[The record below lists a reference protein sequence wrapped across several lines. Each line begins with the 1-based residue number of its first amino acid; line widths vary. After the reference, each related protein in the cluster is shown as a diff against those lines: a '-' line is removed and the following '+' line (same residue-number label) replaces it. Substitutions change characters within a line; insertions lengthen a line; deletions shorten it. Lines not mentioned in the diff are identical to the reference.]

1 MSSLGTEL
9 KINVHVEP
17 IDGYH
22 MEDYDLSIM
31 VQRHYFFYTK
41 DSKIL
46 ELFIIIV
53 YLCSSFGRRRRVF
66 LQPSG
71 RNYSLYE
78 LVNSYYCRA
87 M

>member
-31 VQRHYFFYTK
+31 VQRHYFFIQKTAK
-41 DSKIL
+41 SL
-46 ELFIIIV
+46 N
-53 YLCSSFGRRRRVF
+53 YL
-66 LQPSG
+66 
-71 RNYSLYE
+71 
-78 LVNSYYCRA
+78 
-87 M
+87 